1 MNIRNLALTVCVV
14 LALSACAMTVPLQRA
29 QIGSLSRE
37 APPAEVD
44 RILGTASVVA
54 TAEFVAIEKP
64 YLARQYLLQTGSR
77 QEVSVVCTPT
87 CIPIFVTVP
96 VMTEYVVIQ
105 RMPSKELHAWGTFE
119 ELSKDT
125 NSEVSSIMPID
136 KAQLAGAK
144 KKH

>member
-1 MNIRNLALTVCVV
+1 MNIRNLALAVCAA
-14 LALSACAMTVPLQRA
+14 LALSSCATTVPLQRT

-37 APPAEVD
+37 AAPAEVD

-54 TAEFVAIEKP
+54 TGEFVANEKP

-96 VMTEYVVIQ
+96 VMTDYVVIQ

-119 ELSKDT
+119 ELSKDS
-125 NSEVSSIMPID
+125 NPAVSSIMPVV
-136 KAQLAGAK
+136 KAQLAEAK
-144 KKH
+144 KKQ